1 MIRST
6 IAVRFTFTET
16 ILGCASGNKDIHKE
30 FIASKA
36 PTPELAAEEVA
47 AIPDAAKIDEQIKEE
62 TEKAMT
68 VYHRDE
74 NGLFVFDYHLLGFFK
89 EQLAVLADMSE
100 VKISKWSVKKV
111 VGAFVRINPRRIYL
125 MDATGKP
132 YKEASGT
139 MQRPLRAETMQG
151 ERIALASSETLPP
164 GTTLQF
170 MLTLLSGKRD
180 GEKKSKT
187 DVLTIDDLKA
197 ALDFGSERG
206 FLQWRSGGWGR
217 FTWTEVPFTPTE

>member
-1 MIRST
+1 
-6 IAVRFTFTET
+6 
-16 ILGCASGNKDIHKE
+16 
-30 FIASKA
+30 
-36 PTPELAAEEVA
+36 
-47 AIPDAAKIDEQIKEE
+47 
-62 TEKAMT
+62 
-68 VYHRDE
+68 
-74 NGLFVFDYHLLGFFK
+74 
-89 EQLAVLADMSE
+89 MSE